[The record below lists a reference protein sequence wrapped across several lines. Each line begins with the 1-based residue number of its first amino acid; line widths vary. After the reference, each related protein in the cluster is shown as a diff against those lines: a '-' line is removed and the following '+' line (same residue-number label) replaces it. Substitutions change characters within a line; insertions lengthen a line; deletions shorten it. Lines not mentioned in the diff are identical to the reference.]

1 MMLDG
6 NLRKGG
12 EAAFWAPFFSK
23 DDYKLIEKAMRT
35 CYAEEDSESIADFK
49 ASAPKTMAE
58 ISETLQNA
66 RRSLDCKLKI
76 TSEEIPGVSP
86 EIIRKDREIDQN
98 IDTLIQNS
106 ESEESFLTPET
117 KDAFIGTFQNSADIH
132 EGLVCV
138 ANAFDRGWRID
149 FPGQALP
156 VPRCLEHS
164 SVGFTADALVT
175 QIVFLDNSGQT
186 HIVDETVSWGKT
198 NHTIPWWGN
207 PGGGGNATP
216 VPVDRVSSTIT
227 DDCGLQ
233 VTIGRSRSGDPL
245 IIHQAILVRNDP
257 NVIAGLVSRVRIVGG
272 SPLPYST
279 FTTSIPD
286 CVVINNGGTQDA
298 LVSQVVSLED
308 GQRKGVLSEKVI
320 KLGSITSSFK
330 SNTANLSFEQKMQLH
345 DSIEQE
351 KKLRVCATRA
361 FEVALFYVIFM

>member
-1 MMLDG
+1 LPATTNPNLLFIYVRDIAVLFLFVIMMLDG

-149 FPGQALP
+149 FPGHALP

-257 NVIAGLVSRVRIVGG
+257 NVIAGLVS
-272 SPLPYST
+272 
-279 FTTSIPD
+279 
-286 CVVINNGGTQDA
+286 
-298 LVSQVVSLED
+298 QVVSLED